1 MPADAINS
9 KMRIIT
15 ATDAA
20 NPAMV
25 IGSWG
30 GFLRSNGTWSCQLV
44 LGRALLTPEDSTI
57 PKNELSAL
65 TGGSNMTWLV
75 RNSLKEWVDQYI
87 LISDS
92 VIALCWVSS
101 DKKQLSLFHRNRALQ
116 VRRGIEMDKVFHV
129 DTSNNPSDIGTRP
142 DLVTLDDV
150 TANSKWISGCKWM
163 QHDVDVAVKSGI
175 LKPVSKLRLQTKEE
189 QDDYQDGCVFDIVP
203 EVLTRGHVLNQR
215 RISQIQERASYSQYL
230 LLRTKFTFR
239 KVVRIYS
246 YVLAFVCKTRQSI
259 ADRTGNPVS
268 SLQLDRGR
276 TKFSLFLVNSVSLSY
291 DESSLHVQ
299 LPLSKYTYF
308 AEYDTTQSPPGY
320 FASSQTEKQADVV
333 HLTDKY
339 INLSL
344 TYLYRKAA
352 LEVKKFNSN
361 KLIDKIS
368 VEQDGILLSKSRIL
382 SGLSFAELGG
392 LELSDLPVLGINSS
406 IPIVDRFSPLA
417 YAISQ
422 HVHWNVA
429 HHKGIETCHRYS
441 LQNSCILQG
450 MSLYKELAADCM
462 WCMK

>member
-1 MPADAINS
+1 M
-9 KMRIIT
+9 KWT
-15 ATDAA
+15 
-20 NPAMV
+20 
-25 IGSWG
+25 
-30 GFLRSNGTWSCQLV
+30 
-44 LGRALLTPEDSTI
+44 
-57 PKNELSAL
+57 
-65 TGGSNMTWLV
+65 
-75 RNSLKEWVDQYI
+75 
-87 LISDS
+87 
-92 VIALCWVSS
+92 
-101 DKKQLSLFHRNRALQ
+101 
-116 VRRGIEMDKVFHV
+116 VFHV

-150 TANSKWISGCKWM
+150 TANSKWIS
-163 QHDVDVAVKSGI
+163 VDEVVKSGI

-230 LLRTKFTFR
+230 LLPTKFTFR

-246 YVLAFVCKTRQSI
+246 YVLAFVCKIKQSI
-259 ADRTGNPVS
+259 ADRTGNPVRT
-268 SLQLDRGR
+268 LQLDQGR
-276 TKFSLFLVNSVSLSY
+276 TKFSLFLVNSPSLSY
-291 DESSLHVQ
+291 DEPSLHVQ

-344 TYLYRKAA
+344 TYLYRKTA
-352 LEVKKFNSN
+352 LEVKKFNSK
-361 KLIDKIS
+361 KLIEKIS

-441 LQNSCILQG
+441 LQNICILQG

-462 WCMK
+462 WCMKKRKKLIEVSMGPVSEFQLSIAPPF